1 MTSIRRWFPILL
13 LVVSALGAD
22 DWADAK
28 RQYSL
33 GNFQEAYALYQ
44 KIAAA
49 SMNFQE
55 TAQAWIYAAWAKYT
69 MGDPEGMR
77 DAFRRALAVH
87 PDATVDA
94 DLFNE
99 TFAKEF
105 QGIRNELVPALLPE
119 QMESV
124 QAAIQSMSDQYLQG
138 KFKECVQLADK
149 VLAAGQRFRQVYKL
163 QGDCWVAQNRIQD
176 AYEAYVSAGRV
187 PSFVAA
193 SQQELTPE
201 GKLKKARSLYRR
213 GEKKQAQALLSQLAY
228 GVSPSPE
235 VYSLLGTVLLEQ
247 GLYFEAEKVL
257 QQGLLL
263 HSGDGPYYNLYGVAL
278 YAQDKYADSV
288 KLFQQATA
296 QDRLFVAG
304 QSNLAAAYA
313 QLKEFAA
320 AETYYQQAMA
330 LDPTNAALLSDY
342 GRILLFLEKSAD
354 ATVRLTE
361 AVRFAS
367 DPVPVYYLRGLA
379 YFYSGRFGEANA
391 DLNAYLKTRPDDI
404 AAVESF
410 GMLLKSQGKCEQALE
425 YLSKAESL
433 PGRRALAQCRLRL
446 GQTAEAA
453 AVLEALPQD
462 NMSVLNDLAAVQAAG
477 GEFRKAQATVDKIP
491 LGRRVTYV
499 LETCRTVESIT
510 AARDAFG
517 LP

>member
-1 MTSIRRWFPILL
+1 MKRTCLLILL
-13 LVVSALGAD
+13 LACGLMAD
-22 DWADAK
+22 EWGDAK

-33 GNFQEAYALYQ
+33 GNFQEAYAIYQ
-44 KIAAA
+44 RIAASSTNA
-49 SMNFQE
+49 QE

-105 QGIRNELVPALLPE
+105 QTVRNELVPALLPE

-124 QAAIQSMSDQYLQG
+124 QGAIQSLSDMYLQG
-138 KFKECVQLADK
+138 KYRDCAQLAIK

-163 QGDCWVAQNRIQD
+163 QGDCWVAQNKIQD
-176 AYEAYVSAGRV
+176 AYDAYVSAGRV
-187 PSFVAA
+187 PSFVAP

-201 GKLKKARSLYRR
+201 GKLKKARSFYRR
-213 GEKKQAQALLSQLAY
+213 GEKKQAQALLAQLAY
-228 GVSPSPE
+228 GVSPSAE
-235 VYSLLGTVLLEQ
+235 VYSLLGVVLMEQ
-247 GLYFEAEKVL
+247 GLYFEAEKVF

-278 YAQDKYADSV
+278 YAQDKYADAV

-320 AETYYQQAMA
+320 AETYYQQTMA
-330 LDPTNAALLSDY
+330 LDPTNAAVLSDY
-342 GRILLFLEKSAD
+342 GRVLLFLGKYAD
-354 ATVRLTE
+354 AAARLTE
-361 AVRFAS
+361 AVRFAA
-367 DPVPVYYLRGLA
+367 DPVPAYYLRGLA
-379 YFYSGRFGEANA
+379 YFYAGKYQEANA
-391 DLNAYLKTRPDDI
+391 DLEAYLKARPDDV
-404 AAVESF
+404 AAVESY
-410 GMLLKSQGKCEQALE
+410 GMLLKSQDQCDRALV

-446 GQTAEAA
+446 GQASGAE

-462 NMSVLNDLAAVQAAG
+462 NMAVLNDLAAVQVAA
-477 GEFRKAQATVDKIP
+477 GEFRKAQATADRIP
-491 LGRRVTYV
+491 AGRRVTYV
-499 LETCRTVESIT
+499 LDACQTVAAIT

>member
-1 MTSIRRWFPILL
+1 MKFHRTWVFLIL
-13 LVVSALGAD
+13 VCSAVLGAD
-22 DWADAK
+22 EWADAK

-49 SMNFQE
+49 STSSPE
-55 TAQAWIYAAWAKYT
+55 TAQAWIYAAWTKYT
-69 MGDPEGMR
+69 MGDREGMR

-87 PDATVDA
+87 PDASVDA

-99 TFAKEF
+99 TFAGEF

-138 KFKECVQLADK
+138 KYKECVQMADR

-163 QGDCWVAQNRIQD
+163 QGDCWVAQNKIQEGYD
-176 AYEAYVSAGRV
+176 AYTSAGRV
-187 PSFVAA
+187 PSFVAP

-213 GEKKQAQALLSQLAY
+213 GEIKQAQALLSQLAY

-235 VYSLLGTVLLEQ
+235 VYSLLGMVLLEQ
-247 GLYFEAEKVL
+247 GMYFEAEKVL

-263 HSGDGPYYNLYGVAL
+263 HSGDGPYYNLYGVAF
-278 YAQDKYADSV
+278 YAQDKYAESV

-313 QLKEFAA
+313 QLKEFNA
-320 AETYYQQAMA
+320 AETYYRQAMA
-330 LDPTNAALLSDY
+330 LDPTNAALLNDY
-342 GRILLFLEKSAD
+342 GRVLLFLGKYAD
-354 ATVRLTE
+354 ASARLTE

-367 DPVPVYYLRGLA
+367 DPVAAYYLRGLA
-379 YFYSGRFGEANA
+379 YFYAGKYEEARA
-391 DLNAYLKTRPDDI
+391 DLNAYLKAHPDDI
-404 AAVESF
+404 PALESY
-410 GMLLKSQGKCEQALE
+410 GMLMKSQDQCDRALE
-425 YLSKAESL
+425 YLSRAESL

-446 GQTAEAA
+446 GQASDAA

-462 NMSVLNDLAAVQAAG
+462 NMAVLNDLAAVQTAG

-491 LGRRVTYV
+491 AGRRVTYV
-499 LETCRTVESIT
+499 LEACRTVESIT